1 MQLACKVFRLEELHR
16 GWAEKFLK
24 QEMKLM
30 TKLHHRNICAAYDV
44 YKTRSRGFIFM
55 RYAVNGGL
63 EAYIARHFEEGRLP
77 ELPLG
82 RRLFHHLMTGVEY
95 LHSLNVAH
103 RDLKVENFLL
113 DEDLEP
119 MITDFGFSVLSKSDA
134 EVPILCSTV
143 CGSTQYLAPELRLLA
158 RGEGGLKEYDAKKAD
173 IYSMG
178 VCLFELLHGERP
190 FEGDYDLLSKE
201 LTSRQLKADYRINP
215 LLRLSKDCRALIT
228 ALLEPAVSRRPTAS
242 AVLASAWL
250 SRIVPVPAT
259 VQQQQQQQQTVAKQ
273 H

>member
-1 MQLACKVFRLEELHR
+1 M
-16 GWAEKFLK
+16 LK
-24 QEMKLM
+24 LRHK
-30 TKLHHRNICAAYDV
+30 NICYAYDAI
-44 YKTRSRGFIFM
+44 KTPTKAYIFM
-55 RYAVNGGL
+55 RYAANGSLERWVKGRNGSRMEEAPCRGCFTSLMLGL
-63 EAYIARHFEEGRLP
+63 
-77 ELPLG
+77 
-82 RRLFHHLMTGVEY
+82 EY
-95 LHSLNVAH
+95 LHQHNVAH
-103 RDLKVENFLL
+103 RDLKLENFLL
-113 DEDLEP
+113 DESLQP
-119 MITDFGFSVLSKSDA
+119 MITDFGLSIIRYDTAA
-134 EVPILCSTV
+134 EGPLLCQSV
-143 CGSTQYLAPELRLLA
+143 CGTALYAAPEVRALTPN
-158 RGEGGLKEYDAKKAD
+158 GWYSTHYDAKKAD

-259 VQQQQQQQQTVAKQ
+259 VQQQHQQHQQTVAKQ